1 LTLLPHSHFCIKTT
15 TVSQKV
21 KPIRHT
27 NSSILRKKFT
37 NDRYDVEIPHLVSL
51 QKKSYS
57 EFLQREKDPDS
68 RELLG
73 IESVFKSFF
82 PISDSADQITL
93 EFIKYFLGDAKYE
106 PSECLASGR
115 TYCAPL
121 KVQLRLI
128 LWDKE
133 EDSDVK
139 EVKTIK
145 EQEVYLCDIPL
156 MTESGSFI
164 INGAERVIVSQM
176 RRAPGVFFDSEHVK
190 VSNSKA
196 YTAKII
202 PHIGS
207 WLDFEFDTKDI
218 LYFRVDKKRKI
229 PVSTLLKA
237 MGMNIGDIICEFY
250 GKMDI
255 SSTKNGWSA
264 EFDYDKFSGKKL
276 TYDLIDA
283 KTGDVVLEEGIKLTN
298 KTIEKLQADG
308 FKKYI
313 LTDDMLLGYVMAENL
328 IDNETGEVLLESGS
342 FVTSESLEVLNKL
355 NFKSVSVVNP
365 SKADIG
371 PYLFNTILV
380 DKNQNQKDATYDI
393 YKAIRLGEVPAS
405 LEIAKT
411 FFDNLLLTDARYDL
425 STVGRMKMNHRL
437 DLDVKHETLHLTPD
451 DIKQTIRI
459 LSNIKHGDLKTDDI
473 DNLANR
479 RVRAVGE
486 LIENQLRIG
495 VSRIEKS
502 IIEKLNAVDIDNI
515 VPQNLI
521 NAKPLITAIKDFF
534 ATSQLSQFMD
544 QTNPLSEITHKRRL
558 SALGPGGLTRERAG
572 FEVRDVHPTH
582 YGRICPIETPEGQNI
597 GLINSLATFAH
608 VNKYGFI
615 ETPYRKVVNGVV
627 TDEVR
632 HLSALEESEFTIG
645 QSRIPTDDQGKITV
659 ELVSARNNGEFLMV
673 SPEKIDFVD
682 VSTKQ
687 LVSVATTLIP
697 FLENDDA
704 NRALMGS
711 NMMRQAVPL
720 VNPDVPMVG
729 TGMEAIIALDSGVA
743 VKNKYEGVV
752 KFVDSSKII
761 VESFSEKK
769 IPHIEMYNLIKY
781 SRTNQDTC
789 VNQVPTVVA
798 GQKIGV
804 GQIISDGHAIK
815 SGEIALGKNVRV
827 AFMPW
832 NGYNFED
839 SIVISEKLLTEDAFT
854 SIHIEELDIV
864 ARDTRLGPE
873 EITRDIPNVS
883 EEALSK
889 LDEEGI
895 IHIGAEVRAGD
906 LLVGKTT
913 PKSESPMTPEEK
925 LLKVIFGEKASD
937 VKDSSLYGPIGTNG
951 TVVDVKVFSRKG
963 IEKDERLLYIEMQQ
977 IEELSKKKSLK
988 ISFLSDSTRN
998 ATAKLLADKK
1008 LTANVDK
1015 LKSGTVLNKENIES
1029 LSMVNLFKIIVADDK
1044 SMTQIE
1050 ALASSYKSQTEK
1062 LEKDYNEK
1070 IDKIKTGDELAQGV
1084 LKIVKI
1090 YVATKYKLQPGDK
1103 MAGRHGNKGVVS
1115 KIAPVEDMPY
1125 CEDGTPVDIVLNP
1138 LGVPSRM
1145 NIGQILE
1152 THLGWAS
1159 ANIGKQVSDLLDNI
1173 AHGKRELVKDLREKL
1188 LTVYYNKSETAQIKA
1203 MSDDEL
1209 LEFSSKIQ
1217 EGAPFATGTF
1227 EGIKE
1232 QEVAKLLEIAGVDPS
1247 GQVTLTDGTTGDQ
1260 FDRKVTVGY
1269 IYMLKLHH
1277 LVDNKIHAR
1286 SIGPYSLITQQ
1297 PLGGKSHFGGQR
1309 FGEMECWALQAYGAS
1324 YTLQEMLTVKSDDVI
1339 GRIKIYESIIQGN
1352 QNFTCGIPE
1361 SFNVMIKEVRSL
1373 GLNIELVEK

>member
-1 LTLLPHSHFCIKTT
+1 
-15 TVSQKV
+15 V

-27 NSSILRKKFT
+27 SSSVFRKKFA
-37 NDRYDVEIPHLVSL
+37 NNRYEEEIPHLVSL

-57 EFLQREKDPDS
+57 KFLQSDVKSDARDS
-68 RELLG
+68 IG
-73 IESVFKSFF
+73 IQSVFQSFF
-82 PISDSADQITL
+82 PLSDSSNQINL
-93 EFIKYFLGDAKYE
+93 EFIKYELGEAKYE
-106 PSECLASGR
+106 PNECLSSGR

-128 LWDKE
+128 LWSQE
-133 EDSDVK
+133 EGSEIK

-176 RRAPGVFFDSEHVK
+176 RRSPGVFFDSENVK
-190 VSNSKA
+190 ATGSKS

-218 LYFRVDKKRKI
+218 LYFRIDKKRKI
-229 PVSTLLKA
+229 PVSTLLTA
-237 MGMNIGDIICEFY
+237 MGMSAEDVICEFY
-250 GKMDI
+250 GKI
-255 SSTKNGWSA
+255 KIFFTENGWA
-264 EFDYDKFSGKKL
+264 ADFDYEGLVGKKL
-276 TYDLIDA
+276 TYNLIDSE
-283 KTGDVVLEEGIKLTN
+283 TGEVRLKEGTKITK
-298 KTIEKLQADG
+298 KVIEKLQESG
-308 FKKYI
+308 FKSYI
-313 LTDDMLLGYVMAENL
+313 LTDEILLGYVVAENL
-328 IDNETGEVLLESGS
+328 VDNETGEVLLEAGGLI
-342 FVTSESLEVLNKL
+342 TAESLEVLTRL
-355 NFKSVSVVNP
+355 NFKSVAVINP
-365 SKADIG
+365 SKSNIG

-405 LEIAKT
+405 IEIAKN
-411 FFDNLLLTDARYDL
+411 FFDNLLLSPVRYDL
-425 STVGRMKMNHRL
+425 SDVGRMKMNHRL
-437 DLDVKHETLHLTPD
+437 DLKVERSIVHLTPD

-459 LSNIKHGDLKTDDI
+459 LSLIKHSDLKTDDI

-495 VSRIEKS
+495 TSRIEKS
-502 IIEKLNAVDIDNI
+502 IIEKLNSVDVDNI

-521 NAKPLITAIKDFF
+521 NSKPLITAIKDFF

-608 VNKYGFI
+608 VNEYGFI
-615 ETPYRKVVNGVV
+615 ETPYRQVTKGVI
-627 TDEVR
+627 TSEVR
-632 HLSALEESEFTIG
+632 YLSALEESEYTIG
-645 QSRIPTDDQGKITV
+645 QSKLPTDSKGKIIADI
-659 ELVSARNNGEFLMV
+659 VSARRNGEFLMV
-673 SPEKIDFVD
+673 SPENIDFVD

-687 LVSVATTLIP
+687 LVSIGTTLIP

-711 NMMRQAVPL
+711 NMQRQAVPL
-720 VNPDVPMVG
+720 INPDAPMVG
-729 TGMEAIIALDSGVA
+729 TGMESIIALDSGAV
-743 VKNKYEGVV
+743 VKNKYDGLV
-752 KFVDSSKII
+752 KFVDSSKIV
-761 VESFSEKK
+761 VESFTEER
-769 IPHIEMYNLIKY
+769 IPQIEMYDLVKY
-781 SRTNQDTC
+781 NRTNQDTC
-789 VNQVPTVVA
+789 VNQTPTVVV
-798 GQKIGV
+798 GQKVSAGE
-804 GQIISDGHAIK
+804 IISDGHSVK
-815 SGEIALGKNVRV
+815 GGEIALGKNVRV

-839 SIVISEKLLTEDAFT
+839 SIVISEKLLTEEAFT
-854 SIHIEELDIV
+854 SIHIEELDVV

-889 LDEEGI
+889 LDEEGV

-937 VKDSSLYGPIGTNG
+937 VKDSSLYAPIGISG

-977 IEELSKKKSLK
+977 IEELSKKKELK
-988 ISFLSDSTRN
+988 ISFLEDSLRN
-998 ATAKLLADKK
+998 AIVDTASGKK
-1008 LTANVDK
+1008 LSTSIDK
-1015 LKSGTVLNKENIES
+1015 LKSGSKLTKESIEE
-1029 LSMVNLFKIIVADDK
+1029 LSKVNLLKIAVDDDK
-1044 SMTQIE
+1044 SMNHID
-1050 ALASSYKSQTEK
+1050 ALIKNYQEQVSVLA
-1062 LEKDYNEK
+1062 KDFDNK
-1070 IDKIKTGDELAQGV
+1070 ISKIKAGDDLAQGV

-1090 YVATKYKLQPGDK
+1090 YVASKYKLQPGDK

-1115 KIAPVEDMPY
+1115 KIFPVEDMPY
-1125 CEDGTPVDIVLNP
+1125 SEDGTPVDIILNP

-1159 ANIGKQVSDLLDNI
+1159 ANLGKQISNLLDNI
-1173 AHGKRELVKDLREKL
+1173 AHGKEKLIIDLREKVL
-1188 LTVYYNKSETAQIKA
+1188 AVYSGDEESKKIKS

-1209 LEFSSKIQ
+1209 LIFSSTIKN
-1217 EGAPFATGTF
+1217 GVPFATGTF

-1232 QEVAKLLEIAGVDPS
+1232 EDIADLLEIAGVDRS
-1247 GQVTLTDGTTGDQ
+1247 GQISLTDGTTGDT

-1373 GLNIELVEK
+1373 GLNIELVEQ

>member
-1 LTLLPHSHFCIKTT
+1 MKPVRHLSHSIF
-15 TVSQKV
+15 
-21 KPIRHT
+21 
-27 NSSILRKKFT
+27 RKKFVT
-37 NDRYDVEIPHLVSL
+37 NRYEEEVPHLVSL
-51 QKKSYS
+51 QKDSYS
-57 EFLQREKDPDS
+57 RFLQSDIDPTN
-68 RELLG
+68 RTFGG
-73 IESVFKSFF
+73 IQSVFESFF
-82 PISDSADQITL
+82 PLSDAGGKVTL
-93 EFIKYFLGDAKYE
+93 EFVKYFLGEAKYE
-106 PSECLASGR
+106 SSECLSSGR
-115 TYCAPL
+115 TYSAPL
-121 KVQLRLI
+121 RVQLRLI

-133 EDSDVK
+133 EGSEVK
-139 EVKTIK
+139 EVRAIK
-145 EQEVYLCDIPL
+145 EQEVYLCDVPL
-156 MTESGSFI
+156 MTESGSFV

-176 RRAPGVFFDSEHVK
+176 RRAPGVFFDSENVK
-190 VSNSKA
+190 LSGSKI

-218 LYFRVDKKRKI
+218 LYFRIDKKRKI

-237 MGMNIGDIICEFY
+237 MGMTVQDIIGGFY
-250 GKMDI
+250 GKI
-255 SSTKNGWSA
+255 NIFHTKNGWA
-264 EFDYDKFSGKKL
+264 TDFDFTSIVGKKL
-276 TYDLIDA
+276 AYDLIDA
-283 KTGDVVLEEGIKLTN
+283 DSGEVKIKEGTKITK
-298 KTIEKLQADG
+298 KIIEKLKEEK
-308 FKKYI
+308 FKNYI
-313 LTDDMLLGYVMAENL
+313 LTDDILLGYIMAEDL
-328 IDNETGEVLLESGS
+328 IDNETGEVLLEAGS
-342 FVTSESLEVLNKL
+342 LITTESLEVLTKL
-355 NFKSVSVVNP
+355 NFKSVFVVNP
-365 SKADIG
+365 SKSDIG
-371 PYLFNTILV
+371 PYLYNTILV
-380 DKNQNQKDATYDI
+380 DKNQNQKDALYDI

-405 LEIAKT
+405 LDVAKN
-411 FFDNLLLTDARYDL
+411 FFDNLLFSPVRYDL
-425 STVGRMKMNHRL
+425 SDVGRMKMNHRL
-437 DLDVKHETLHLTPD
+437 EIKIDHSILHLTAD
-451 DIKQTIRI
+451 DIKQTVKI
-459 LSNIKHGDLKTDDI
+459 LSLIKHNDLKTDDI

-495 VSRIEKS
+495 MSRIEKS
-502 IIEKLNAVDIDNI
+502 IVEKLNAIDVDNI
-515 VPQNLI
+515 MPQNLI

-608 VNKYGFI
+608 VNDYGFI
-615 ETPYRKVVNGVV
+615 ETPYRKVVAGRI
-627 TDEVR
+627 TDKVLY
-632 HLSALEESEFTIG
+632 LSALEENDYTIA
-645 QSRIPTDDQGKITV
+645 QSKIPTDNKGNITA
-659 ELVSARNNGEFLMV
+659 ELVSCRRNGEFLML
-673 SPEKIDFVD
+673 SPDKIDFVD

-687 LVSVATTLIP
+687 IVSVATTLIP

-711 NMMRQAVPL
+711 NMQRQAVPL
-720 VNPDVPMVG
+720 VNPDAPLVG
-729 TGMEAIIALDSGVA
+729 TGMEGIIANDSGA
-743 VKNKYEGVV
+743 VIKSKYDGVV
-752 KFVDSSKII
+752 KFVDASQVII
-761 VESFSEKK
+761 ESNVDGAA
-769 IPHIEMYNLIKY
+769 HIEMYNLVKY

-789 VNQVPTVVA
+789 INQRPTVAV
-798 GQKIGV
+798 GQKV
-804 GQIISDGHAIK
+804 KAESIISDGHSVK
-815 SGEIALGKNVRV
+815 NGEIALGKNVRV

-839 SIVISEKLLTEDAFT
+839 SIIISEKLLAEDAFT
-854 SIHIEELDIV
+854 SIHIEELEVV

-883 EEALSK
+883 EEALSR

-937 VKDSSLYGPIGTNG
+937 VKDSSLYAPIGING
-951 TVVDVKVFSRKG
+951 TVVDVKVFSRRG
-963 IEKDERLLYIEMQQ
+963 IEKDERSSYIEMQQ
-977 IEELSKKKSLK
+977 VEELSRKKNLKVTFLDDAIKSTIINLVHG
-988 ISFLSDSTRN
+988 
-998 ATAKLLADKK
+998 KK
-1008 LTANVDK
+1008 LAHN
-1015 LKSGTVLNKENIES
+1015 
-1029 LSMVNLFKIIVADDK
+1029 F
-1044 SMTQIE
+1044 
-1050 ALASSYKSQTEK
+1050 
-1062 LEKDYNEK
+1062 
-1070 IDKIKTGDELAQGV
+1070 DKIKAGTKIEKADLQNASRSALAKIVVEDDGVMDKIEIIAKSYQKQVAQLEKEFNDKVAKIKAGDELSQGV
-1084 LKIVKI
+1084 LKIVKV
-1090 YVATKYKLQPGDK
+1090 YVASKYKLQPGDK

-1115 KIAPVEDMPY
+1115 KIAPIEDMPY
-1125 CEDGTPVDIVLNP
+1125 SEDGVGVDVVLNP

-1159 ANIGKQVSDLLDNI
+1159 FNIGKQIADLIDNVALAKDKI
-1173 AHGKRELVKDLREKL
+1173 IHDLRAKL
-1188 LTVYYNKSETAQIKA
+1188 LAVYSSEDEVKQIKS
-1203 MSDDEL
+1203 MDDKEL
-1209 LEFSSKIQ
+1209 LEFANRLR
-1217 EGAPFATGTF
+1217 EGVPFATGTF

-1232 QEVAKLLEIAGVDPS
+1232 LEINRLLEIAGFDSS
-1247 GQVTLTDGTTGDQ
+1247 GQIQLIDGKTGDL

-1309 FGEMECWALQAYGAS
+1309 FGEMECWALQAYGAA

>member
-1 LTLLPHSHFCIKTT
+1 M
-15 TVSQKV
+15 
-21 KPIRHT
+21 KPVRHT
-27 NSSILRKKFT
+27 SSSIFRKKFT
-37 NDRYDVEIPHLVSL
+37 NSRYEEEIPHLIS
-51 QKKSYS
+51 
-57 EFLQREKDPDS
+57 LQRESYSKFLQSDVDPNE
-68 RELLG
+68 RGFFG
-73 IESVFKSFF
+73 IQSVFKTFF
-82 PISDSADQITL
+82 PLSDSSGKVTL
-93 EFIKYFLGDAKYE
+93 EFIKYVLGEQKYD
-106 PSECLASGR
+106 PNECLFSGR
-115 TYCAPL
+115 TYSAPL

-128 LWDKE
+128 LWDQE
-133 EDSDVK
+133 EGSEVR

-156 MTESGSFI
+156 MTEGGSFI

-176 RRAPGVFFDSEHVK
+176 RRAPGVFFDSENVK
-190 VSNSKA
+190 ASGSKM

-218 LYFRVDKKRKI
+218 LYFRIDKKRKI

-237 MGMNIGDIICEFY
+237 MGMSVQDIICDFY
-250 GKMDI
+250 GKI
-255 SSTKNGWSA
+255 NIFSTKNGWA
-264 EFDYDKFSGKKL
+264 ANYNFETALGKKL
-276 TYDLIDA
+276 TSDLIDA
-283 KTGDVVLEEGIKLTN
+283 ETGKVAIKEGTKITK
-298 KTIEKLQADG
+298 KVIEKLKEEK
-308 FKKYI
+308 FKSYI
-313 LTDDMLLGYVMAENL
+313 LTDDILLGYVMAENL
-328 IDNETGEVLLESGS
+328 IDNETGEVLLEAGS
-342 FVTSESLEVLNKL
+342 LVTAESLEVLTKL
-355 NFKSVSVVNP
+355 NFKSVNVINP
-365 SKADIG
+365 SKSDIG
-371 PYLFNTILV
+371 PYLYNTILV
-380 DKNQNQKDATYDI
+380 DKNQTQKDATYDI

-405 LEIAKT
+405 FEVAKN
-411 FFDNLLLTDARYDL
+411 FFDNLLLSPARYDL
-425 STVGRMKMNHRL
+425 SDVGRMKMNHRL
-437 DLDVKHETLHLTPD
+437 DLKVDRSILHLTPD
-451 DIKQTIRI
+451 DIKQTVKI
-459 LSNIKHGDLKTDDI
+459 LSLIKHNDLKTDDI

-495 VSRIEKS
+495 VARIEKS
-502 IIEKLNAVDIDNI
+502 IIEKLNAIDVDNI

-608 VNKYGFI
+608 VNDYGFI
-615 ETPYRKVVNGVV
+615 ETPYRKVVDGKITDKV
-627 TDEVR
+627 TY
-632 HLSALEESEFTIG
+632 LSALEESEYSIA
-645 QSRIPTDDQGKITV
+645 QSRIPVDSKGNITAD
-659 ELVSARNNGEFLMV
+659 LVSCRKNGEFIMM
-673 SPEKIDFVD
+673 SPDKIDFVD

-687 LVSVATTLIP
+687 IVSIATTLIP

-711 NMMRQAVPL
+711 NMQRQAVPL
-720 VNPDVPMVG
+720 VNPDVPLVG
-729 TGMEAIIALDSGVA
+729 TGMESIIALDSCAV
-743 VKNKYEGVV
+743 VKNKYDGVV

-761 VESFSEKK
+761 VESLSKDHL
-769 IPHIEMYNLIKY
+769 PHVEIYNLVKY
-781 SRTNQDTC
+781 NRTNQDTC
-789 VNQVPTVVA
+789 INQLPTVV
-798 GQKIGV
+798 V
-804 GQIISDGHAIK
+804 GQQVSAGEIISDGHSIK

-839 SIVISEKLLTEDAFT
+839 SIVISEKLLSEEAFT
-854 SIHIEELDIV
+854 SIHIEELEIV

-883 EEALSK
+883 EEALGK

-895 IHIGAEVRAGD
+895 IHIGAEIRAGD

-937 VKDSSLYGPIGTNG
+937 VKDSSLYAPIGISG
-951 TVVDVKVFSRKG
+951 VIVDVKVFSRKG
-963 IEKDERLLYIEMQQ
+963 IEKDERLVSIEMQQ
-977 IEELSKKKSLK
+977 VEELSKKKALK
-988 ISFLSDSTRN
+988 IAFLDDSIKN
-998 ATAKLLADKK
+998 SIIDLVDGHKLSS
-1008 LTANVDK
+1008 NVDK
-1015 LKSGTVLNKENIES
+1015 LKSGTILKKKEIQS
-1029 LSMVNLFKIIVADDK
+1029 LSRSHLMKIVVSDDK
-1044 SMTQIE
+1044 VMDKIE
-1050 ALASSYKSQTEK
+1050 AIAKHYQAEIAI
-1062 LEKDYNEK
+1062 LEKDFNDK
-1070 IDKIKTGDELAQGV
+1070 VSKIKAGDELAQGV
-1084 LKIVKI
+1084 LKVVKV
-1090 YVATKYKLQPGDK
+1090 YVASKYKLQPGDK

-1125 CEDGTPVDIVLNP
+1125 SEDGVPVDIVLNP

-1159 ANIGKQVSDLLDNI
+1159 VNIGKQIAELLDSI
-1173 AHGKRELVKDLREKL
+1173 ALGKEKLINDLREKL
-1188 LTVYYNKSETAQIKA
+1188 LSVYSGEAESKKIKA
-1203 MSDDEL
+1203 MKDNEL
-1209 LEFSSKIQ
+1209 LEFAKTL
-1217 EGAPFATGTF
+1217 EGGVPFATGTF

-1232 QEVAKLLEIAGVDPS
+1232 EDISKLLDISGVDQS
-1247 GQVTLTDGTTGDQ
+1247 GQIRLIDGKTGEF

-1309 FGEMECWALQAYGAS
+1309 FGEMECWALQAYGAA